1 MMPKIHII
9 YNETYDQNIHEL
21 VEKRHTKLAY
31 AGGRLFASRLKKA
44 IKPMLSKVLLT
55 MEETTGLSWRWE
67 HMRCYV
73 AHDIPYDF
81 DDPFTIKIRKNM
93 RDAVETFFHE
103 LGHQLELQNKQ
114 RIIWRNPIADKYSRE
129 PQDTREHILS
139 HAILWKTYEKVYG
152 KARLK
157 RIING
162 YKLWPEHYR
171 GWKIVEQEGADN
183 ILKAYIKSAPALHKL
198 KHRIERRIE
207 KRKISQL
214 ENKTKPVKLFKGRRR
229 R

>member
-1 MMPKIHII
+1 MLPRIHIV

-44 IKPMLSKVLLT
+44 IKPMLNRTLLA
-55 MEETTGLSWRWE
+55 MEESTGLTWRWE

-81 DDPFTIKIRKNM
+81 DDPFTIKIRKSM
-93 RDAVETFFHE
+93 QDAKETFFHE
-103 LGHQLELQNKQ
+103 LAHQLELQNKN
-114 RIIWRNPIADKYSRE
+114 RIIWRNPMAEKYARE

-171 GWKIVEQEGADN
+171 GWKIVEREGAEN
-183 ILKAYIKSAPALHKL
+183 IMKAYIKPAPALHKL

-207 KRKISQL
+207 KRQIRKQ
-214 ENKTKPVKLFKGRRR
+214 EKKAGPVKLFGRRAK
-229 R
+229 